1 MTRITEGKDCGAYY
15 HECLIRGRPD
25 LLVGIKRKKIKGD
38 ADVGNYHVRS
48 TPNFYLMP
56 PILPPSEDKENTSD
70 EKDIEENSKI

>member
-38 ADVGNYHVRS
+38 ADVRS
-48 TPNFYLMP
+48 TPNFYSMP
-56 PILPPSEDKENTSD
+56 PILPPSEDKENSSD